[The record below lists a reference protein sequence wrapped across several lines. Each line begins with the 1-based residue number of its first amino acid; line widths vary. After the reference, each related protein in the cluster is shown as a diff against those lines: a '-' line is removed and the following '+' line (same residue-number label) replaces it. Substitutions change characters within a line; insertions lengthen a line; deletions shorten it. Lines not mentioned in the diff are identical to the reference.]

1 MAEPQL
7 NATIQ
12 PDGSVSIEVSGVTGT
27 ACTELTR
34 QLEEALGGEI
44 TDRVFR
50 DSYYQQS
57 DDQQID
63 LGQHG

>member
-7 NATIQ
+7 NVTIQ